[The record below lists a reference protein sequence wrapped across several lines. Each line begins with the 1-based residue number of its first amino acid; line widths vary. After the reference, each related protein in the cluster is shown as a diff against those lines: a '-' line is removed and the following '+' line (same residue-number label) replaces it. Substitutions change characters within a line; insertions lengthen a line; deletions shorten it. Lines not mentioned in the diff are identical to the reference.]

1 MSFIEKY
8 IVEPFRYI
16 TSDWLKVLIGGLLLF
31 FSLTLD
37 WILSI
42 LLGPFSFILILVID
56 LVVIIAING
65 YYIAVIKNTLE
76 GLDTLPDWSNLGEI
90 LRDGALYIGALFIL
104 LLVVYLPA
112 ILLLSIVGLLFDWA
126 TTTLL
131 LLLYVSV
138 SLIALMIYVP
148 LAMVNFAKKGF
159 LGFFEVVDILKKIS
173 LEYLG
178 IQVIYTVLGI
188 GIVVIFYLMATISLF
203 FLFLILSLGILCF
216 LLSMLVVSVVN
227 FGLWIMFSRAVARY
241 YLEKE
246 LRG

>member
-8 IVEPFRYI
+8 IVEPFEYA

-56 LVVIIAING
+56 LIVIIAING
-65 YYIAVIKNTLE
+65 YYIAVIRNTLQ

-131 LLLYVSV
+131 LLHYVSV

-148 LAMVNFAKKGF
+148 LATVNFAKKGF
-159 LGFFEVVDILKKIS
+159 LGFFEVGDIFKKIS

-203 FLFLILSLGILCF
+203 FLFLVLSLGILCF

-241 YLEKE
+241 YLEWE
-246 LRG
+246 HGE